1 MTKLKCYEFISE
13 CGSLIHVPFMEK
25 FLISTSPFSCIQN
38 ESVGMLNSGNVV
50 PKHQTA
56 EPEWDIMWTL
66 CPNDLLPHGLF
77 DSTEQVYMG
86 TGKLKMTSVLQGS
99 PCKSPFCHA
108 NFLSVSFYLS
118 SSSFNCLFL
127 HMHGEVGWTCLL
139 IFLCSCKEENN
150 CFSQQFTWTDSS
162 EQVQLQEEN
171 IKKPFWNWQFLPI

>member
-1 MTKLKCYEFISE
+1 MLRIYFWVW
-13 CGSLIHVPFMEK
+13 L
-25 FLISTSPFSCIQN
+25 
-38 ESVGMLNSGNVV
+38 LNSCAIYGKIPHQHQPIFLQTKWKCWHAEQWKCG
-50 PKHQTA
+50 PKT
-56 EPEWDIMWTL
+56 PDCWTWVRHYV
-66 CPNDLLPHGLF
+66 NSLPQWSIASWPVWLNRTGLHGDRKIKDDF
-77 DSTEQVYMG
+77 SSSGV
-86 TGKLKMTSVLQGS
+86 SLQIPIL
-99 PCKSPFCHA
+99 PCKFFICL
-108 NFLSVSFYLS
+108 FLS